1 MGYHAYAIAR
11 VYFIPSSARFRPPLV
26 KDVIHLVL
34 KETLHEKQYSSEEA
48 KTLTKE
54 ISDII
59 QTKLKGIFMYHGCV
73 PMVVNI
79 CTWCV

>member
-1 MGYHAYAIAR
+1 MYCTYIHTS
-11 VYFIPSSARFRPPLV
+11 VVTSSCHTLSIFLRFRPPLV

-54 ISDII
+54 ISDSI
-59 QTKLKGIFMYHGCV
+59 QTRLKGIG
-73 PMVVNI
+73 
-79 CTWCV
+79 T